1 MLYVFIIN
9 QNFVSEKDFL
19 NGMIEHHAM
28 GIAMRIAMRIA
39 MANKS
44 RTISW

>member
-1 MLYVFIIN
+1 MLYVFIRN
-9 QNFVSEKDFL
+9 QKFVSKKDFL
-19 NGMIEHHAM
+19 NGMIEHNAM
-28 GIAMRIAMRIA
+28 GIAMRIA